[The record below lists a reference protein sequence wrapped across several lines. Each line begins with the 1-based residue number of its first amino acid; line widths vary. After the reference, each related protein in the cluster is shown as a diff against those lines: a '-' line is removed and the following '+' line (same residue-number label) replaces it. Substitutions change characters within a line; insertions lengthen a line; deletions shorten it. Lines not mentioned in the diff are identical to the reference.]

1 MSPLL
6 FNLML
11 IDIPTP
17 PSDVHLQLYADDV
30 NFYARVKMPIDTEIV
45 LQPYI
50 DKVATWGR
58 KWKFKFSAP
67 KSTSVSF
74 TRSYKPGHDPLLFLN
89 GHRIPNASKFKFLGV
104 IYDDKLLW
112 RDLIS
117 LIVNKCIR
125 IKNAINSKTSYAP
138 SPPHTFS
145 MDSIQKPGS

>member
-58 KWKFKFSAP
+58 K
-67 KSTSVSF
+67 
-74 TRSYKPGHDPLLFLN
+74 
-89 GHRIPNASKFKFLGV
+89 
-104 IYDDKLLW
+104 
-112 RDLIS
+112 
-117 LIVNKCIR
+117 
-125 IKNAINSKTSYAP
+125 
-138 SPPHTFS
+138 
-145 MDSIQKPGS
+145 